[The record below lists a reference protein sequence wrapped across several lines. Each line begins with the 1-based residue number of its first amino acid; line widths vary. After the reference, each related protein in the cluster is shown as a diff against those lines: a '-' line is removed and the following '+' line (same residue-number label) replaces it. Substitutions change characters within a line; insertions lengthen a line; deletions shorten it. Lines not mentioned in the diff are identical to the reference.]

1 MNHNLNYLYHC
12 KKCKELILYKN
23 IEAKRVLDGVVKPIL
38 PKSKLHLTSFK
49 TTSDGVILIL
59 KFKEVEYEVQLKWS
73 EPIPF
78 THYKNAKEAYDKC
91 KFTGM
96 VLDKDLED
104 FIFIKSAKYACL
116 YAINVSKKRLSPA
129 LEEKVLSSYR
139 YVQDYCVY
147 FNITLTEKQEEVFF
161 QDESGDFAA
170 VYAINKGKFSE
181 TIHNY
186 LLMKSMDK
194 KNSYWLKKYF
204 DLRRSK
210 T

>member
-1 MNHNLNYLYHC
+1 MNHNLNYLYFC
-12 KKCKELILYKN
+12 KKCKELVLYKN
-23 IEAKRVLDGVVKPIL
+23 ITAKRVLDGVFKPIL
-38 PKSKLHLTSFK
+38 AKSKLHLNSFEI
-49 TTSDGVILIL
+49 TSDGVVLIL

-104 FIFIKSAKYACL
+104 FVFGRSAKYASL
-116 YAINVSKKRLSPA
+116 YAINVSKKRLSSA
-129 LEEKVLSSYR
+129 LEDKVLSSYR

-147 FNITLTEKQEEVFF
+147 FNITLTEQQEEVFF

-170 VYAINKGKFSE
+170 VYGINKGKLSE
-181 TIHNY
+181 AVHNY
-186 LLMKSMDK
+186 LLMKFMDK
-194 KNSYWLKKYF
+194 KNSYWLTRYF
-204 DLRRSK
+204 NQKSSK